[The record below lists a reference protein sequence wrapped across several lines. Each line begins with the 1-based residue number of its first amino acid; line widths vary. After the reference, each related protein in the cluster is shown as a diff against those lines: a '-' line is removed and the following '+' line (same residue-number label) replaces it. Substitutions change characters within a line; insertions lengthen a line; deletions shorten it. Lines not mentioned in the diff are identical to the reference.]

1 MTGEI
6 LHVADVSNNLM
17 ANPSLQIIA
26 MGGSRQIED
35 ASNPDDLLESLT
47 EVQP

>member
-6 LHVADVSNNLM
+6 LHVADISTYLM
-17 ANPSLQIIA
+17 AIPFLQIVV
-26 MGGSRQIED
+26 GSSRQTED
-35 ASNPDDLLESLT
+35 ASNPGDLLESLT